1 MAETRPSRDS
11 GGDRDNKHKEIQWN
25 IGEHFYVEIIFWKKG
40 WYFTTHVLS
49 GTHAHTHTSRGG
61 TKFCG
66 AWSLYNVW
74 GSLEGKEYKITNTKL
89 VTKVNI
95 YLE

>member
-1 MAETRPSRDS
+1 LKLYFE
-11 GGDRDNKHKEIQWN
+11 
-25 IGEHFYVEIIFWKKG
+25 KKADILQLMS
-40 WYFTTHVLS
+40 YLARTH
-49 GTHAHTHTSRGG
+49 THTHIHTHTSRGG